1 MLDNE
6 LEGFKAIA
14 DCCNRLMGVE
24 RTESRYRQ
32 LSRRPEDPLPV
43 RYWSGRVFAN
53 TREVAEWC
61 KRQGAPGTK
70 KRAA

>member
-14 DCCNRLMGVE
+14 DCCNRIMGVE
-24 RTESRYRQ
+24 RTEGRYRQ
-32 LSRRPEDPLPV
+32 LSTRAEDPLPV
-43 RYWSGRVFAN
+43 RYWCGRVFAN
-53 TREVAEWC
+53 ARAVSEWC
-61 KRQGAPGTK
+61 KRQVALKAK